1 LNIHVITMKFVKIII
16 KRSEGAFWAYAE
28 QVEGMSGGGDTVQEA
43 KQSVLDSIELQKDL
57 GNWPKSLGEN
67 YELTY
72 KFDTESLL
80 NYFKGVF
87 THAAFERITGINQK
101 QLQHYASGHR
111 KPRPLQAKKIE
122 AALHKLG
129 NELLAVEL

>member
-1 LNIHVITMKFVKIII
+1 MKSVKIII
-16 KRSEGAFWAYAE
+16 ERSKDGFWAYAE
-28 QVEGMSGGGDTVQEA
+28 HVEGVSGAGDSVEEA
-43 KQSVLDSIELQKDL
+43 KQSVIESIELQKEL
-57 GNWPKSLGEN
+57 GNWPKSLGEK
-67 YELTY
+67 YTLVF

-111 KPRPLQAKKIE
+111 KPRHVQAKKIE

>member
-1 LNIHVITMKFVKIII
+1 MKLVKIII
-16 KRSEGAFWAYAE
+16 ERSEDAFWAYAE
-28 QVEGMSGGGDTVQEA
+28 EVEGVSGGGETVEEA
-43 KQSVLDSIELQKDL
+43 KQSVLESIELQKEL

-67 YELTY
+67 YQLVY
-72 KFDTESLL
+72 KFDAESLL
-80 NYFKGVF
+80 SYFKGVF
-87 THAAFERITGINQK
+87 TNAAFERLTGINQK

-129 NELLAVEL
+129 NELLSVEL

>member
-1 LNIHVITMKFVKIII
+1 MKQVKITIE
-16 KRSEGAFWAYAE
+16 RSEDAFWTYAE
-28 QVEGMSGGGDTVQEA
+28 QIEGVSGAGDTVEEA
-43 KQSVLDSIELQKDL
+43 KQSVLESIEIQKEL
-57 GNWPKSLGEN
+57 GNWPKALGEN
-67 YELTY
+67 YNVVY

-87 THAAFERITGINQK
+87 THAAFERITGINQR
-101 QLQHYASGHR
+101 QLQHYATGHR
-111 KPRPLQAKKIE
+111 KPRPQQAKKIE

>member
-1 LNIHVITMKFVKIII
+1 MIE
-16 KRSEGAFWAYAE
+16 RSEDAFWAFAD
-28 QVEGMSGGGDTVQEA
+28 QVEGVSGAGDSVEYA
-43 KQSVLDSIELQKDL
+43 KQSLLESIELQKEL

-67 YELTY
+67 YTLVF

-80 NYFKGVF
+80 NYYKGVF

-101 QLQHYASGHR
+101 QLQHYATGLR
-111 KPRPLQAKKIE
+111 KPRPLQVKKIE

-129 NELLAVEL
+129 NELLTIEL

>member
-1 LNIHVITMKFVKIII
+1 MKQVKVIIE
-16 KRSEGAFWAYAE
+16 RSEDAFWAYAE
-28 QVEGMSGGGDTVQEA
+28 QVEGVSGGGDTVEEA
-43 KQSVLDSIELQKDL
+43 KHSLMESIELQKELD
-57 GNWPKSLGEN
+57 NWPKSLGKN
-67 YELTY
+67 YTLVF

-111 KPRPLQAKKIE
+111 KPRPVQAKKIE

-129 NELLAVEL
+129 NELIAVEL